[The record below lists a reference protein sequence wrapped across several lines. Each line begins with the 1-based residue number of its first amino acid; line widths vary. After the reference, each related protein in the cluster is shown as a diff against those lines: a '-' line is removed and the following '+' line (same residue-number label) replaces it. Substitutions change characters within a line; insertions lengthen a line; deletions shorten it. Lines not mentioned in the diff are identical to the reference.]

1 MILCMPNNTPL
12 DAEELEASA
21 KLSRIWHAKKKE
33 LGLSQE
39 RAAELYGCSQGNI
52 SQYLNGKIPLNTDAV
67 YKFAKILKVNPIE
80 IRPDLK
86 DAVALSSLELD
97 EVTAKTLLPILEKLS
112 PVEAAKFL
120 GMAEAIVEKK
130 LKESQPK

>member
-1 MILCMPNNTPL
+1 MILSMPNNTPL
-12 DAEELEASA
+12 DAAEREASA

-67 YKFAKILKVNPIE
+67 YKFAKMLKVNPIE

-86 DAVALSSLELD
+86 EAVTLSSLELD

-120 GMAEAIVEKK
+120 GMAEAIVEQK
-130 LKESQPK
+130 LKDAQPK